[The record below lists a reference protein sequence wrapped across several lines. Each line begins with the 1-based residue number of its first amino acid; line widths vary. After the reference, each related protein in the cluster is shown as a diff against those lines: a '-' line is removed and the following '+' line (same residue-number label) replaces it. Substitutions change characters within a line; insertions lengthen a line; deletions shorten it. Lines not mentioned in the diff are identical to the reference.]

1 LPVSPLIVMDIY
13 KKFNVKVLGQGEQY
27 MLFAH
32 GFGCDQHMWRFIT
45 PAFEKHFKL
54 VLFDYIGHGKSDSSA
69 YNPEKYSTLQGYA
82 NDVLEICK
90 ALSVTDGIFV
100 GHSVSAMIGALAAV
114 KQPEVFEK
122 LVMVGPS
129 PCYINKEDYYGGFS
143 REDIK
148 SLINSLESNYLGW
161 SSTMAPVIMGN
172 PDQPELS
179 EELTN
184 SFCSTNPEI
193 AKQFAQVTFFSDNRD
208 DLLKLTVPT
217 LILQCSEDVIAPM
230 EVGQYVVKQVAQGK
244 LIVLDATGHC
254 PHLSAPDETIAA
266 IKPFLNLD

>member
-1 LPVSPLIVMDIY
+1 MTMDVR
-13 KKFNVKVLGQGEQY
+13 KRFNVNIFGEGAQH

-45 PAFEKHFKL
+45 PAFQKHFKV
-54 VLFDYIGHGKSDSSA
+54 VLFDYVGHGKSDSSA
-69 YNPEKYSTLQGYA
+69 YNPGKYSSLKGYA
-82 NDVLEICK
+82 SDVLEICN
-90 ALSVTDGIFV
+90 ALSINNAIFV
-100 GHSVSAMIGALAAV
+100 GHSVSAMIGALATIE
-114 KQPEVFEK
+114 QPSVFAK

-129 PCYINKEDYYGGFS
+129 PCYINKDDYYGGFS
-143 REDIK
+143 REDIE
-148 SLINSLESNYLGW
+148 SLISSLESNYLGW

-172 PDQPELS
+172 ADKPELG

-217 LILQCSEDVIAPM
+217 LILQCSEDVIAPL
-230 EVGQYVVKQVAQGK
+230 EVGNFVAKQVALSK
-244 LIVLDATGHC
+244 LVFLEATGHC
-254 PHLSAPDETIAA
+254 PHLSAPEETIAA
-266 IKPFLNLD
+266 IQPFIN